1 MKTKHRKAPNAR
13 GYLDSLVITAE
24 HLSSF
29 LTRRDK
35 PPQVTLERIAN
46 LAEKAI
52 NYKHTRVTD
61 ISSNLDSLTKNEKR
75 KLERV
80 AYWKEKEGIDVR
92 ESFIVKDGVKVYF
105 DNRPSLELQQE
116 KQREE
121 CIAKIWECYRVVQ
134 ENEIMHPAESGKDE
148 SWGGAKE
155 IDGKWTPEPITYY
168 GDALEDVLANE
179 LHGEKAQGI
188 INTKNEED

>member
-13 GYLDSLVITAE
+13 GYLDNLVITAE

-61 ISSNLDSLTKNEKR
+61 ISSNLDSLTKN
-75 KLERV
+75 
-80 AYWKEKEGIDVR
+80 
-92 ESFIVKDGVKVYF
+92 
-105 DNRPSLELQQE
+105 DN
-116 KQREE
+116 
-121 CIAKIWECYRVVQ
+121 
-134 ENEIMHPAESGKDE
+134 
-148 SWGGAKE
+148 
-155 IDGKWTPEPITYY
+155 
-168 GDALEDVLANE
+168 
-179 LHGEKAQGI
+179 
-188 INTKNEED
+188 